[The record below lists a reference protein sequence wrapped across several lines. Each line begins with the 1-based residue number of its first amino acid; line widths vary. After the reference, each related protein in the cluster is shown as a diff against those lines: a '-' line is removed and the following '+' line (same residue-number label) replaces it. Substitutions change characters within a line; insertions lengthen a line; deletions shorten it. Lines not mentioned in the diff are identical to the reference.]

1 MFLPDS
7 PVKAVRFTE
16 AEKIAA
22 LLRVKEN
29 QSGTQNARVKRAQVI
44 ESLQDIRVWL
54 VALSVMLTSIPNGGL
69 SNFSNIL
76 LTTFGYTSQQSV
88 RDQTALCGSCL
99 LIWSIAH
106 PQHTWWYCWRCR
118 RPVRGLA
125 QRQME

>member
-29 QSGTQNARVKRAQVI
+29 QSGTQNARLKKVQVI
-44 ESLQDIRVWL
+44 EALKDVRVWL
-54 VALSVMLTSIPNGGL
+54 VALSVMLTSIPNGGI

-88 RDQTALCGSCL
+88 WLKTSRAGLC
-99 LIWSIAH
+99 
-106 PQHTWWYCWRCR
+106 
-118 RPVRGLA
+118 
-125 QRQME
+125 

>member
-7 PVKAVRFTE
+7 PVKAVRFTD

-22 LLRVKEN
+22 LLRTKEN
-29 QSGTQNARVKRAQVI
+29 LSGTQNAKLKKAQVI
-44 ESLQDIRVWL
+44 ESLKDIRVWL

-88 RDQTALCGSCL
+88 RGQMRS
-99 LIWSIAH
+99 AH
-106 PQHTWWYCWRCR
+106 SFAD
-118 RPVRGLA
+118 VVNSSS
-125 QRQME
+125 